1 MRASYTPDYYVPLP
15 ENHAFP
21 MGKFP
26 ALYQIL
32 INEGL
37 LRPDD
42 VAVPESASW
51 NDLEMVHTTQYLE
64 KLRNGTLE
72 RAEERRMGLPW
83 SAALVSRSRIAV
95 QGTLIAAQMALE
107 DGIAANLAGGTH
119 HSFPDHGEG
128 FCVLND
134 VAVTIKVLQRNRRID
149 RVLVI
154 DLDVHQG
161 NGTAAIFDGDDSVFT
176 FSMHGEKNYPW
187 NKMTSSLDIDLPDD
201 TDDRTYLAEL
211 DQYLPLAF
219 EAARADLIFYLAGV
233 DPVAGDRFG
242 RLSLTR
248 GGLHCRERYVLEVVK
263 RRGVPIVLLLSGGY
277 AATPEATADLHA
289 IVHREAQLVY

>member
-1 MRASYTPDYYVPLP
+1 MR
-15 ENHAFP
+15 
-21 MGKFP
+21 KFP

-32 INEGL
+32 IDECL
-37 LRPDD
+37 LQ
-42 VAVPESASW
+42 PEDIAAPEPASW
-51 NDLEMVHTTQYLE
+51 SDLELVHTTQYLE

-72 RAEERRMGLPW
+72 HAEERRMGLPW
-83 SAALVSRSRIAV
+83 SAALVRRSRIAV
-95 QGTLIAAQMALE
+95 QGTLITAQMALE

-134 VAVTIKVLQRNRRID
+134 VAVTVKVLQRDRKID
-149 RVLVI
+149 RALVV

-161 NGTAAIFDGDDSVFT
+161 NGNAAIFDGDDSVFT

-187 NKMTSSLDIDLPDD
+187 NKMTSSLDVGLPDEA
-201 TDDRTYLAEL
+201 DDRTYLAEL
-211 DQYLPLAF
+211 DRYLPLAL
-219 EAARADLIFYLAGV
+219 ESARADLVLYLAGV
-233 DPVAGDRFG
+233 DPAVGDRFG

-248 GGLHCRERYVLEVVK
+248 DGLHRRERYVLETVK
-263 RRGVPIVLLLSGGY
+263 RCGVPIALLLSGGY

-289 IVHREAQLVY
+289 IVHREARLVY